1 MSDSNTLSFHIDSDL
16 KNRLASL
23 YSNMAKRLGIKTAPK
38 IVFTHSL
45 KNAEEPFG
53 KTAYY
58 DPASKTVKIY
68 ITERHATDILRS
80 FAHELI
86 HHWQNEHNALPVSS
100 VGQNHYAQKDQILR
114 KREMEA
120 YLFGNMLFR
129 DWQDENRYGSLN
141 ENLKI
146 NDPTHIQKEIKNL
159 LFRLIKKHAIDS
171 FHRERTSGDMKPED
185 FVEELTRNIE
195 LTINQFVDTINN
207 RGNWENQPNMIKEKI
222 KLSELKK
229 LIKERIDDAVKKS
242 KKGVNNSNWAEKQ
255 LQNKY
260 FKIGFKTPHY
270 CWYWDGQRVVKAEGR
285 SHEENFGKRLPYLN
299 FRGRYDITTKELS
312 ITIPDALEGKV
323 SGNLETD
330 APPKMLDSLN
340 AEFNNPKMF
349 YIPYFV

>member
-1 MSDSNTLSFHIDSDL
+1 MPDSNTLSFHVDADL
-16 KNRLASL
+16 KQRLASL
-23 YSNMAKRLGIKTAPK
+23 YSNMANRLGIKNAPK

-45 KNAEEPFG
+45 QNAEEPFG

-100 VGQNHYAQKDQILR
+100 VGQDHYAQKDKILR
-114 KREMEA
+114 RREMEA

-129 DWQDENRYGSLN
+129 DWQDENRYGPVN
-141 ENLKI
+141 ENLRI
-146 NDPTHIQKEIKNL
+146 NDPTHIQREIKNL

-185 FVEELTRNIE
+185 FVEELARNIE
-195 LTINQFVDTINN
+195 LTINQFVNTINN

-222 KLSELKK
+222 RMSELKK

-242 KKGVNNSNWAEKQ
+242 SKKKR
-255 LQNKY
+255 
-260 FKIGFKTPHY
+260 FKRRFKM
-270 CWYWDGQRVVKAEGR
+270 GR
-285 SHEENFGKRLPYLN
+285 RL
-299 FRGRYDITTKELS
+299 
-312 ITIPDALEGKV
+312 
-323 SGNLETD
+323 
-330 APPKMLDSLN
+330 
-340 AEFNNPKMF
+340 
-349 YIPYFV
+349 